1 MATVHKDAKL
11 LTQESDM
18 ITKINGNEDYDVDLY
33 VERLSKIT
41 KKKLKIYRGAEHP
54 HLAQQ
59 PQLIE
64 L

>member
-18 ITKINGNEDYDVDLY
+18 ITKINGNEDYDVDLF

-41 KKKLKIYRGAEHP
+41 KKKLKIYHFLDEKV
-54 HLAQQ
+54 
-59 PQLIE
+59 E
-64 L
+64 